1 MRYHWIRQALE
12 MKSYALEKIH
22 TDDNGSDMMTKS
34 LPAVKFDSCKEK
46 AGLVE
51 QPIPT

>member
-1 MRYHWIRQALE
+1 MLE

-34 LPAVKFDSCKEK
+34 LPVVKFNSCKEK
-46 AGLVE
+46 TDLVE
-51 QPIPT
+51 QPIST